1 MTPFLLELEEGN
13 EVHVV
18 YYNYNVPSYSLIII
32 DGDIEVIKETDSL
45 SGQILYKSPKLGKPW
60 ARDTNFCLHAVL
72 IIISYHWS
80 QIRNLLGNTFNVWAS
95 GYAVEGIGV
104 LAYVALNG
112 SHCLSKYQW
121 YQDES
126 IIQDE
131 VFPVIYVTQC
141 GIYKCKLSFFDIH
154 VHELEFV
161 LSEGWC
167 IGFYII

>member
-1 MTPFLLELEEGN
+1 M
-13 EVHVV
+13 
-18 YYNYNVPSYSLIII
+18 
-32 DGDIEVIKETDSL
+32 
-45 SGQILYKSPKLGKPW
+45 
-60 ARDTNFCLHAVL
+60 
-72 IIISYHWS
+72 
-80 QIRNLLGNTFNVWAS
+80 
-95 GYAVEGIGV
+95 

-161 LSEGWC
+161 LSEEGWC
-167 IGFYII
+167 KAYYLIVFIPVLIPGDNRTWKVTVMFNTSSTNLGMSVHVPRVCWSEAHYPLVQLIFFMDIVCN